1 MKRNWRV
8 TNLNKVDIAKAQELW
23 KTGLHELGT
32 KQVSLEFLTY
42 DSPLSKKLAEYMK
55 NQL

>member
-1 MKRNWRV
+1 M
-8 TNLNKVDIAKAQELW
+8 
-23 KTGLHELGT
+23 GT

-55 NQL
+55 NQLEQKQQAIPTNAGTRCWEQKKS